1 MARRARLG
9 LLALLAPL
17 APLVILVLPVLPVVS
32 VLSALLVQPEPP
44 ELSGGLDHLVPLGHQ
59 APKVVRVLQDRRA
72 STVETGVMVEMACL
86 DLLGVMGFLDLQ
98 DPKGKTD

>member
-44 ELSGGLDHLVPLGHQ
+44 ELSGGLDHLVSDPQ
-59 APKVVRVLQDRRA
+59 SSVIVLEVSSMRYLKYIA
-72 STVETGVMVEMACL
+72 IALC
-86 DLLGVMGFLDLQ
+86 
-98 DPKGKTD
+98 